1 MKERMSDPMSTV
13 RSTISIVLNVL
24 RFCCML
30 FFSSSPYPE
39 FSIWPITILQMEML
53 AYPGVKTRY
62 LWQVQTRHK
71 EKDGVYLRLRCF
83 TFKLLERYGSADDT
97 NDRRIHQ

>member
-1 MKERMSDPMSTV
+1 MFSCS
-13 RSTISIVLNVL
+13 ISIVLNVL

-30 FFSSSPYPE
+30 VFSSLSYPE
-39 FSIWPITILQMEML
+39 FSVWPITILQVEML

-71 EKDGVYLRLRCF
+71 EKDGMYLRLRCF
-83 TFKLLERYGSADDT
+83 TFELLERYGSTDDT
-97 NDRRIHQ
+97 NDRCIHQ